1 MLFFVKTSYYTRAL
15 EALKQDNI
23 VILIGQPGIG
33 KTITSEKIA
42 YDYKTNGFKIL
53 RSEKLNIG
61 NAKKTF

>member
-42 YDYKTNGFKIL
+42 YDYKTNGFKN
-53 RSEKLNIG
+53 S
-61 NAKKTF
+61 AF